1 MALIRKLDRI
11 YASRLAQDTG
21 HACGDE
27 MTRLTWQIGELEG
40 TEN

>member
-1 MALIRKLDRI
+1 MRKLDLI

-21 HACGDE
+21 HACDDE
-27 MTRLTWQIGELEG
+27 MTRLTWQIGELEE